1 MRALRRV
8 RQTWGS
14 VWCRAW
20 EGNEHQRTAQRAE
33 GTRNL
38 HICSALVYRQNG
50 AHADVLR
57 LERMA
62 LPPVDKHCVRL
73 KILAAPVN
81 PADINML
88 QGTYPIRPP
97 FPAVGGNEGVGEVIE
112 VGSDVTSLS
121 PGDWAIPVGAG
132 FGTWRTEA
140 VCDAS
145 DIIKVPKDISL
156 LGAATIGV
164 NPCTAYRMLH
174 DFQPLRPGD
183 TVIQN
188 GANSAVGQAVIQIA
202 AALGVKTICIIRDRP
217 NQQEV
222 VEDLLSMGADYVV
235 TEETLKGSE
244 MERIFQ
250 EVPRPKLGLNCV
262 GGPYSGYLLSQL
274 DHDGTLVTYG
284 GMARKPL
291 PVPAKALIFKNIHL
305 RGFWLTMWKRDN
317 RKGKHQHET
326 PKLLGGI
333 LITTT
338 FLHTRPIRP
347 SQAAGHGGLPLRP
360 PAVRPPV
367 PPPVRPGAIWG
378 LPARP
383 GYDPVCPSAEACPP
397 HVDLLWT

>member
-88 QGTYPIRPP
+88 QGTYPIRPT

-202 AALGVKTICIIRDRP
+202 AALGVKTICIIRDRYDIELEW
-217 NQQEV
+217 NCCRRAALFCHEIL
-222 VEDLLSMGADYVV
+222 ETESILLLA
-235 TEETLKGSE
+235 
-244 MERIFQ
+244 Q

-262 GGPYSGYLLSQL
+262 GGPYKKLNKASQSIP
-274 DHDGTLVTYG
+274 
-284 GMARKPL
+284 KQ
-291 PVPAKALIFKNIHL
+291 KALIFKNIHL

-317 RKGKHQHET
+317 RKDPAKLQAMVASLCSLLQSGRLSLPRCVQVPFGDYRHALDMTQCAHQRKHV
-326 PKLLGGI
+326 LLM
-333 LITTT
+333 
-338 FLHTRPIRP
+338 
-347 SQAAGHGGLPLRP
+347 
-360 PAVRPPV
+360 
-367 PPPVRPGAIWG
+367 
-378 LPARP
+378 
-383 GYDPVCPSAEACPP
+383 
-397 HVDLLWT
+397 